1 MGSTVSGT
9 FPSRR
14 EAELAIEHLVQEYG
28 INRSDIF
35 VEPIGSDNSSGQSP
49 SGADVESGH
58 VGISADAKGASYG
71 NALKVSVD
79 VNSDEIVDVRTAF
92 RKAGATETGEA

>member
-35 VEPIGSDNSSGQSP
+35 VEPIGSDNSSGQTP

-58 VGISADAKGASYG
+58 VGSSADAEGASYG

-79 VNSDEIVDVRTAF
+79 VNSDEIVDIRTAF
-92 RKAGATETGEA
+92 REAGATETGEA

>member
-35 VEPIGSDNSSGQSP
+35 VEPVGSDNSSGKTP
-49 SGADVESGH
+49 SGADIESGH
-58 VGISADAKGASYG
+58 VGISADAEGASYST
-71 NALKVSVD
+71 ALKVTVD
-79 VNSDEIVDVRTAF
+79 VNSDETMDIRTAF
-92 RKAGATETGEA
+92 QEAGATETQER